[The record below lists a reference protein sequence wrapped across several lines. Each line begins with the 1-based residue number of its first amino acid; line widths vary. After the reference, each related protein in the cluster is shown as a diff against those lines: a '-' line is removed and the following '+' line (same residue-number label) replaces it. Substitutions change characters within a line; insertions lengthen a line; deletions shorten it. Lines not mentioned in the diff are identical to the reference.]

1 MKRECINRKSFR
13 TLEELR
19 LCCFE
24 YINHYNLKRP
34 HSTLGNYTPDEIE
47 EIEEFFMERQA

>member
-1 MKRECINRKSFR
+1 ECINRKSFR

>member
-1 MKRECINRKSFR
+1 MKREFIHRKTFR

-24 YINHYNLKRP
+24 YINRHNSKRP
-34 HSTLGNYTPDEIE
+34 HSAPGDYTLDEIE
-47 EIEEFFMERQA
+47 EFYMER